1 MPALRMHMYAQGVS
15 LYCAPTA
22 DDRDTWVP
30 SMQHIALEGRT
41 FVLTACQYIK
51 RGTFEDSHESALGDD
66 PETVMMR
73 GGSAIIDPL
82 GNVLAGPD
90 FTGETIIYADLNMDD
105 VMRGKY
111 DFDVTGHYARP
122 DVFELVVDTRAK
134 PSVRKI

>member
-1 MPALRMHMYAQGVS
+1 
-15 LYCAPTA
+15 
-22 DDRDTWVP
+22 
-30 SMQHIALEGRT
+30 
-41 FVLTACQYIK
+41 
-51 RGTFEDSHESALGDD
+51 
-66 PETVMMR
+66 MMR

-90 FTGETIIYADLNMDD
+90 FTGETIIYANLDMDD

-134 PSVRKI
+134 PAVRKV